1 MAPKRRKGFGNHGH
15 GKHKRKKINLMTIR
29 QKNEIRQFGELH
41 PINDRDNVKSYT
53 KVKDVEEVHSSKDL
67 ETSDESE
74 EETPV
79 IKQLLAEI
87 GVKEDEPES
96 EKESSESDDS
106 EAADSEDEN
115 DSDLLDE
122 TSVSESTSHK
132 LKNSNKKHLVLDVEE
147 NEESSSEDDID
158 TDEDENDSDL
168 LDETSVSES
177 TSHKL
182 KNSNKK
188 HLVLDVEENDESS
201 SEDDIDT
208 ELEKSQ
214 LVTENKA
221 DDDEAI
227 DDEDGGDIGE
237 AEANIQETNNEDQ
250 SVTHRE
256 VPLNEELE
264 DFDGEETE
272 EHILKESDPFTQ
284 HFELERD
291 ISDLVENAD
300 VKWKKQEMKL
310 PILGNSLMFYK
321 DEEFLPEPD
330 TQTDLKKYVKHKL
343 VRAVASTN
351 TELANVQLK
360 PGASLSPLQHR
371 LFCAMNCYQDLLY
384 PKQTIKN
391 TEEIRVLYC
400 LHALNHVLKT
410 RSRVIAHN
418 VKVKSKKVDLSDDVD
433 YRDQGLTRPKVL
445 MLLPYRDRALKVV
458 NMIIHLLSGTQQASV
473 SNRKRFETEYS
484 EMEKTYLSEKNYKPE
499 DFRKIFEG
507 NIDDNFR
514 LGLSISKKSLRLYSP
529 FYESDIILASPLGLR
544 MIIGLEGDKER
555 DFDFLSSI
563 EVLIIDQADIF
574 LMQNWDHF
582 THVFKHLHLQP
593 RESHGVDFS
602 RVRMWSVNGW
612 SKFYRQTLIFS
623 CALLPELLNIFNK
636 HCHNYAGKILVQRD
650 DQVGTIRSSVSD
662 SPQLFHRIQCDAP
675 DGLSQRKAK
684 FDYLKKKIIP
694 YYTSAGMKQALIY
707 CNYYSFV
714 MLRNYFR
721 ESEMDFLFMNEY
733 DSEKSVRNARIHFR
747 KRHPHFMLYTE
758 RLHFHYRFRLKGIH
772 HIIWFDLPQ
781 YPDFYP
787 ELVNLMETNRQSCT
801 TTALYTKYDA
811 QKLVEIIGSKQ
822 AAHMLSSEKTVNM
835 ISMS

>member
-1 MAPKRRKGFGNHGH
+1 
-15 GKHKRKKINLMTIR
+15 MTIR

-147 NEESSSEDDID
+147 N
-158 TDEDENDSDL
+158 
-168 LDETSVSES
+168 
-177 TSHKL
+177 
-182 KNSNKK
+182 
-188 HLVLDVEENDESS
+188 DESS

-214 LVTENKA
+214 LVT
-221 DDDEAI
+221 
-227 DDEDGGDIGE
+227 
-237 AEANIQETNNEDQ
+237 
-250 SVTHRE
+250 
-256 VPLNEELE
+256 
-264 DFDGEETE
+264 
-272 EHILKESDPFTQ
+272 DPFTQ

-300 VKWKKQEMKL
+300 MKWKKQEMKL

-360 PGASLSPLQHR
+360 PGASLSPLQHQ

-418 VKVKSKKVDLSDDVD
+418 GKVKSKKVDLSDDVD

-662 SPQLFHRIQCDAP
+662 SPQLFHRVQCDAP

>member
-1 MAPKRRKGFGNHGH
+1 MAPKRRKGFGNH

-53 KVKDVEEVHSSKDL
+53 KVKDVEEVHNSKDL

-74 EETPV
+74 EETPI

-132 LKNSNKKHLVLDVEE
+132 LKNN
-147 NEESSSEDDID
+147 
-158 TDEDENDSDL
+158 
-168 LDETSVSES
+168 
-177 TSHKL
+177 
-182 KNSNKK
+182 
-188 HLVLDVEENDESS
+188 
-201 SEDDIDT
+201 
-208 ELEKSQ
+208 
-214 LVTENKA
+214 NKA
-221 DDDEAI
+221 DDDR
-227 DDEDGGDIGE
+227 DIGE
-237 AEANIQETNNEDQ
+237 AEDNIQEANNDESEDQ
-250 SVTHRE
+250 SDTHKE

-264 DFDGEETE
+264 GFDGEETE

-300 VKWKKQEMKL
+300 MKWKKQEMKL

-330 TQTDLKKYVKHKL
+330 TQTDFKKYVKHKL

-360 PGASLSPLQHR
+360 PGASLSPLQHQ

-418 VKVKSKKVDLSDDVD
+418 VKVKSKKVDLNDDVD

-563 EVLIIDQADIF
+563 EVLIIEQADIF

-582 THVFKHLHLQP
+582 THVFKHFHLQP

-623 CALLPELLNIFNK
+623 CVLLPELLNIFNK

-684 FDYLKKKIIP
+684 FEYLKKKIIP
-694 YYTSAGMKQALIY
+694 YYTSAGMKQTLIY